1 MSDLADLSRGI
12 ADLQQLARQQ
22 GAAMI
27 ALLERVAVLERALAF
42 EVQQREALEPGIVR
56 AASLP
61 LRMDHVEREIIELR
75 KLPRGVRMVS
85 R

>member
-61 LRMDHVEREIIELR
+61 FRMDHVEREIIELR